1 MPTVT
6 LEEGTRVHCLD
17 AGSGAPPVVLLHAFP
32 LHSGMWEPQ
41 VAALR
46 DRFRV
51 VAPDLPGFG
60 ASDGPDD
67 PTAYSMERYADL
79 TAALLDRLGVE
90 RGVVGGL
97 SMGGYVAL
105 AFLRR
110 HRARL
115 AGLVL
120 ADTRADVDT
129 PEIRERRTRQQR
141 QVGEEGTAALV
152 DSMLEVLL
160 SEDTRKERPEVVET
174 ARRLMDNP
182 AAGVIGALDAMK
194 RRADASG
201 DLAGIDVP
209 TLVVVGEHDGPSPPS
224 VAEEMHARIPR
235 SRLAVIP
242 GAGHLS
248 NLEAPAVFNQAL
260 LAFLDD
266 L

>member
-1 MPTVT
+1 MPTIT
-6 LEEGTRVHCLD
+6 LEEGTRLHYVD
-17 AGSGAPPVVLLHAFP
+17 AGSGGPPVVLLHAFP
-32 LHSGMWEPQ
+32 LHSAMWEPQ
-41 VAALR
+41 VAALS

-60 ASDGPDD
+60 ASDGPGD
-67 PTAYSMERYADL
+67 PAAYSMERYAGAV
-79 TAALLDRLGVE
+79 AALLDRLEIG
-90 RGVVGGL
+90 RAIVGGL

-105 AFLRR
+105 SFLRR
-110 HRARL
+110 HRSRL

-129 PEIRERRTRQQR
+129 AEIRERRTRQQR
-141 QVGEEGTAALV
+141 LVAEEGTAALV
-152 DSMLEVLL
+152 DTMLEALL

-182 AAGVIGALDAMK
+182 PDGVIGALDAMK
-194 RRADASG
+194 RRSDASAH
-201 DLAGIDVP
+201 LAGIDVP

-224 VAEEMHARIPR
+224 VAEEVHAQIPR
-235 SRLAVIP
+235 SRLVVIP

-248 NLEAPAVFNQAL
+248 NLEAPEAFNRAL
-260 LAFLDD
+260 LGFLDD